1 LSGKRGLEKRNG
13 AADRSSRLALPA
25 MIFPQMSLWLPE
37 EEGAQLRL
45 AFEKEMERLK
55 AA

>member
-1 LSGKRGLEKRNG
+1 VT
-13 AADRSSRLALPA
+13 
-25 MIFPQMSLWLPE
+25 LWLPE
-37 EEGAQLRL
+37 GEAAQLRL